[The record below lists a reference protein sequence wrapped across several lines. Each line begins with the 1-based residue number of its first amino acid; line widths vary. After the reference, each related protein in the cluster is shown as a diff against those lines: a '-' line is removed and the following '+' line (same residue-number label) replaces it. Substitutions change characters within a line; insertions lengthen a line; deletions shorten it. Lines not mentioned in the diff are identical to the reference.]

1 MIRLKKAHKMFT
13 GVPEISVSLNKCLP
27 LLFSILF
34 LQRNF
39 EKYIIESSQPHL
51 KKIRLSLT

>member
-1 MIRLKKAHKMFT
+1 MIRLKEAHKMFT

-27 LLFSILF
+27 LLFSVLF

-39 EKYIIESSQPHL
+39 ENTVSL
-51 KKIRLSLT
+51 KALNHT